1 MWKLGRLKKRSIL
14 LAALFCFMAV
24 LMPMSALAADTFTDT
39 GSHWA
44 KDKIESW
51 AEKGYVS
58 GYQDGSFKPDQNI
71 TRAEFMVIVN
81 KAFGFTETEPI
92 NFSDVKAGAWYHDT
106 IAAAKAAGYIS
117 GDPAGT
123 MRPDDPITR
132 EEAASIIMR
141 LKDLTANEG
150 AASQFTDAAAIT

>member
-1 MWKLGRLKKRSIL
+1 MI
-14 LAALFCFMAV
+14 AALFCLMAV
-24 LMPMSALAADTFTDT
+24 LMPMSALADTFTDT

-81 KAFGFTETEPI
+81 KAFGFTKTAPI
-92 NFSDVKAGAWYHDT
+92 DFSDVKDGA
-106 IAAAKAAGYIS
+106 
-117 GDPAGT
+117 
-123 MRPDDPITR
+123 
-132 EEAASIIMR
+132 
-141 LKDLTANEG
+141 
-150 AASQFTDAAAIT
+150 

>member
-51 AEKGYVS
+51 AEK